1 MYETYP
7 KKSSAGKA
15 GSKSGW
21 GNGDGTRYPG
31 TMPTK
36 EDDTKT
42 VKCNMQ
48 KGNGQK
54 APSNDYPKNP
64 GYGGMF
70 DALNGLPS

>member
-15 GSKSGW
+15 GSKPGW
-21 GNGDGTRYPG
+21 KDGEGTSYPG
-31 TMPTK
+31 SMPTK
-36 EDDTKT
+36 EDDHNT

-54 APSNDYPKNP
+54 PPAKDYPKNP

-70 DALNGLPS
+70 SSLNGLPR